1 MVICLIASII
11 FQVSSFKFQDL
22 GAGVTRDE
30 GEDTEGKLS
39 MKYDYV

>member
-1 MVICLIASII
+1 M
-11 FQVSSFKFQDL
+11 DL

-39 MKYDYV
+39 MKYDYVWENEKGT